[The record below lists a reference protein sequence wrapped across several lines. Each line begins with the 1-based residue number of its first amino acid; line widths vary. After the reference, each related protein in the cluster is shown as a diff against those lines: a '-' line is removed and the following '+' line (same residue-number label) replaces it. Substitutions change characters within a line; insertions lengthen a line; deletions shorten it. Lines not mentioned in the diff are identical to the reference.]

1 MHPDLVRNP
10 VVFRS
15 FNQTR
20 KVLKNL
26 FLQRTKTN
34 DLKYPQ
40 GFATINIETGRD
52 LWNSEEERNR
62 IERKNQD
69 KFKEKEEIKKRIEE
83 NLKIPVNETNI
94 LKYRL

>member
-26 FLQRTKTN
+26 FLN
-34 DLKYPQ
+34 YPQ

-62 IERKNQD
+62 IERKNKD
-69 KFKEKEEIKKRIEE
+69 KFEEKEKIRERIEKDL
-83 NLKIPVNETNI
+83 NIRANETNI

>member
-20 KVLKNL
+20 KILKNL
-26 FLQRTKTN
+26 FL
-34 DLKYPQ
+34 DPKYSQ

-52 LWNSEEERNR
+52 L
-62 IERKNQD
+62 
-69 KFKEKEEIKKRIEE
+69 
-83 NLKIPVNETNI
+83 
-94 LKYRL
+94 

>member
-26 FLQRTKTN
+26 FLN
-34 DLKYPQ
+34 YPQ

-83 NLKIPVNETNI
+83 NLGIRPANETNI